1 MGPSDRLP
9 ERLNPAH
16 EAKLPNLRRS
26 GYVVT
31 SECST
36 RYNWVAYAASD
47 LTRKWDPGMLP
58 LPGYYWPP
66 GAIRGQGI
74 EALVSAF
81 EAIGYEICSRADLED
96 GYEKVALYMNQFGS
110 WEHEAKQEQDGW
122 WSSKLGNLEDI
133 RHPTPHAVS
142 SADYG
147 QAMYF
152 MRRRKRGE
160 HQTTEEA

>member
-1 MGPSDRLP
+1 
-9 ERLNPAH
+9 
-16 EAKLPNLRRS
+16 
-26 GYVVT
+26 
-31 SECST
+31 
-36 RYNWVAYAASD
+36 
-47 LTRKWDPGMLP
+47 MLP

-81 EAIGYEICSRADLED
+81 ETLGYEICSGTDLEY
-96 GYEKVALYMNQFGS
+96 GYEKVALYAKRFGS
-110 WEHEAKQEQDGW
+110 WEHVTKQEEDGW

-147 QAMYF
+147 QVMYF
-152 MRRRKRGE
+152 MRRRKRGQRE
-160 HQTTEEA
+160 STEDTDGL